1 MGDIGV
7 DAVSHTLAM
16 HKPSSRIHKIPFLAI
31 RKTLKPRISLPNLQ
45 MDPCSVSEFVS
56 AEAAVGA
63 DYLISGHSSYPYS
76 FLQTYSVLA
85 ARYLMKIGQKDSLE
99 A

>member
-16 HKPSSRIHKIPFLAI
+16 HKPSLRIHKIPFLAI

-45 MDPCSVSEFVS
+45 MDPCSVSEAV
-56 AEAAVGA
+56 VGA
-63 DYLISGHSSYPYS
+63 DYLISGHLSYPYS

>member
-16 HKPSSRIHKIPFLAI
+16 HKPSLRIPFLAI
-31 RKTLKPRISLPNLQ
+31 RKTLKPKISLPNLQ
-45 MDPCSVSEFVS
+45 MDPCSVSEAV
-56 AEAAVGA
+56 VGA
-63 DYLISGHSSYPYS
+63 DYLISGHLSYPYS

-85 ARYLMKIGQKDSLE
+85 ARYLMQIGQKDSLE